1 MGMLYHENMA
11 FGVGVIDCKGAKT
24 PGSGDATHI
33 FAGQGVTPFST
44 SAQGTAVANVGAID
58 IGKTT
63 GVYKDQ
69 YYARIMCIEDF
80 TGTALKAVTFKFW
93 FLDKDTDT
101 SANATGYVEMK
112 VPFEKVNDAKR
123 TPLEVSLPSCA
134 SRYCRLEISVD
145 ATAMTKGAVLVTV
158 EPTSW

>member
-1 MGMLYHENMA
+1 MLYHENMA
-11 FGVGVIDCKGAKT
+11 FGVGVIDCSSAKT

-33 FAGQGVTPFST
+33 FAGQGTTAFST

-69 YYARIMCIEDF
+69 YYARILCIEDF
-80 TGTALKAVTFKFW
+80 VGTALKTVTFKFW
-93 FLDKDTDT
+93 LLDNDTDT
-101 SANATGYVEMK
+101 SANAKGYVEIN
-112 VPFEKVNDAKR
+112 VPALSVNGSKR

-134 SRYCRLEISVD
+134 NRYCRLEISVD
-145 ATAMTKGAVLVTV
+145 ATAMTKGAVLVTL